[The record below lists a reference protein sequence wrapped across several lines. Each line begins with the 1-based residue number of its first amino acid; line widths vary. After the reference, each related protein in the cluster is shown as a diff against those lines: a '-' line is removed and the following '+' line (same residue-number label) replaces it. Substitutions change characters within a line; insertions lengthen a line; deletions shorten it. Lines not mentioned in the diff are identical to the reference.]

1 MMGADAAGVPLA
13 DIADCAIA
21 ELQPHVEAEF
31 ARVHGR
37 LPGDGLVTVG
47 LGKLGSRELSFTSDL
62 DLIFVYD
69 LPEGSDSDEGL
80 HDLLSDGRK
89 PLAPMHYYARL
100 AQRMINAITAQ
111 TGEGLLYEVDMRLR
125 PSGNQGPIASTL
137 GGFLRYQTESAW
149 TWEHMALTRA
159 RAVAGA
165 PAMMARVESSIRALV
180 CQPRD
185 AKKLAE
191 DVADMRARIAQQF
204 PGDRLWDLKYCAGG
218 LMDIEFIAQFLQL
231 RHGAA
236 HPDLAVPGT
245 LETLQRAT
253 AAGVIAKEIGEDL
266 QGTLRLWHKLV
277 GYLRL
282 TVGSTTPVET
292 WPDSVR
298 RSLVAAGGAVDFE
311 ALERNIAEVAVRTRR
326 HFIAIVGPPV
336 SRQIATGK

>member
-1 MMGADAAGVPLA
+1 
-13 DIADCAIA
+13 
-21 ELQPHVEAEF
+21 VETEF

-62 DLIFVYD
+62 DLIFIYD
-69 LPEGSDSDEGL
+69 VPEGADTDEGL

-165 PAMMARVESSIRALV
+165 TQIMDRVESSIRAVV
-180 CQPRD
+180 CQLRDPR
-185 AKKLAE
+185 KVAE

-204 PGDRLWDLKYCAGG
+204 SGDRLWDLKYCPGG
-218 LMDIEFIAQFLQL
+218 LIDIEFLAQFLQL

-236 HPDLAVPGT
+236 QPELAVPGT
-245 LETLQRAT
+245 LETLERAT
-253 AAGVIAKEIGEDL
+253 AAGVIPREIGADL
-266 QGTLRLWHKLV
+266 QATLRLWHKLV

-298 RSLVAAGGAVDFE
+298 RSLVAAGGAVDFGD
-311 ALERNIAEVAVRTRR
+311 LERNISEVAARTRR
-326 HFIAIVGPPV
+326 HFIEIVGTPTL
-336 SRQIATGK
+336 RQT